1 MKKEMTVEEK
11 LEIIRWSI
19 ENGAQIDMHFHNDL
33 SLEEGQKIINH
44 LTDLTGAKVRHSEH
58 ISVLGFEY
66 STGVKGLDAAVFYVK
81 SKEDLKAE
89 LKKQLDELVKGE
101 ETTV

>member
-33 SLEEGQKIINH
+33 SLEEGQKVINH
-44 LTDLTGAKVRHSEH
+44 LVSLTGAKLRHSEN
-58 ISVLGFEY
+58 ICVLGFEA
-66 STGVKGLDAAVFYVK
+66 STGTKGLDAAVFYTESKECIK
-81 SKEDLKAE
+81 SKLRKQLAE
-89 LKKQLDELVKGE
+89 LERE
-101 ETTV
+101 EEATV